1 MRDSAAK
8 GTGAH
13 TEEVKEVKEDEEEI
27 DLVDLDKQDGVV
39 TDSGMETFGESD
51 VDLDSV
57 G

>member
-13 TEEVKEVKEDEEEI
+13 TEEVKEDEEEI